1 MAALKIIGLFCI
13 ILVCFGGAIT
23 VIVDVFQKP
32 KPTQINKDAKRE
44 LKINRISYWEYL
56 LIVLPVFLLLIGLLT
71 NDREQ
76 KISSFTILGLGF
88 AYLLLSPYNNRI
100 DIPWVKRTV
109 IITCLTLAIISYL
122 LSLTDY
128 NFKLNSGYNSLTTL
142 LLPLAT
148 YIYLFTARQLIKLST
163 NTYPLTLDKY
173 FRVGHFSSRYNRK
186 ATYWDLTWT
195 LWNIFGFPATIIF
208 IFVITK

>member
-1 MAALKIIGLFCI
+1 MIALKILGLFCI
-13 ILVCFGGAIT
+13 ILVCFGGAII

-32 KPTQINKDAKRE
+32 KPTKIDKDGKQE
-44 LKINRISYWEYL
+44 LKINRINYWEYL
-56 LIVLPVFLLLIGLLT
+56 LIILPVFLLLIGLLT
-71 NDREQ
+71 NDREE
-76 KISSFTILGLGF
+76 KIISFTILGLGF

-100 DIPWVKRTV
+100 DIPWVNRTV

-122 LSLTDY
+122 LSLT
-128 NFKLNSGYNSLTTL
+128 NFSFKLNSGYSSLTTL

-148 YIYLFTARQLIKLST
+148 YIYLFTARQIIKICT

-195 LWNIFGFPATIIF
+195 LWNIFGFPASIIY